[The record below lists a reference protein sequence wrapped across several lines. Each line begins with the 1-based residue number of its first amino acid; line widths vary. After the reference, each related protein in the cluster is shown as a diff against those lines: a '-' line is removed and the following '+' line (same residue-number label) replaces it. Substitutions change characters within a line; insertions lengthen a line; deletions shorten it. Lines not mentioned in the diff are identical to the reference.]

1 VRTRGAAKGK
11 GAIDLRR
18 PETILAAVATDLRRR
33 HYSASLVSQV
43 DQAGARFVAFLE
55 RRHVHDLRAVTDA
68 HVTAYARELAQ
79 ARSARGTPYA
89 VSTQRWHLSCL
100 QRVFGFLEREGLI
113 LHNPTL
119 DLTLPSWRRLPGAV
133 LYQAQARRLLAH
145 PDPGTPRGQRSR
157 AVLELLYG
165 VGLRVGECERLD
177 VGDVQLGQSVL
188 IIREGKG
195 RKDRLVPL
203 VGRAAEAVDRYLG
216 DARPRL
222 LRDPHEAALFLTRH
236 GTRLRVKAIQRLVR
250 LHAQQADIPHPL
262 SPHDLRHACATHLL
276 QGGADVRHIQ
286 QLLGHAS
293 LETTALYT
301 RVKPLDLQAAIARAH
316 PRDQN
321 VARPRR
327 RRR

>member
-1 VRTRGAAKGK
+1 MRTRGAAKGK
-11 GAIDLRR
+11 GAINLRH
-18 PETILAAVATDLRRR
+18 PETVLAAVAADLRRR
-33 HYSASLVSQV
+33 HYAPSLISQV
-43 DQAGARFVAFLE
+43 RQVGARFVTFLA

-89 VSTQRWHLSCL
+89 VATQRWHLSCL
-100 QRVFGFLEREGLI
+100 QRIFGVLAREGHL

-133 LYQAQARRLLAH
+133 LHQEQARRLLAH
-145 PDPGTPRGQRSR
+145 PDPHTPRGQRSR

-177 VGDVQLGQSVL
+177 LADVQLGQGVL

-216 DARPRL
+216 EARPRL
-222 LRDPHEAALFLTRH
+222 LRDPHDAALFLTRH
-236 GTRLRVKAIQRLVR
+236 GTRLRVKAIQRLVH
-250 LHAQQADIPHPL
+250 LHAQRAAIPHPL

-276 QGGADVRHIQ
+276 QGGADIRHIQ

-293 LETTALYT
+293 LATTAIYT
-301 RVKPLDLQAAIARAH
+301 RVTPVDLQAAIARAH

-321 VARPRR
+321 PSRPRR